1 MLSEGSGQVTLIRET
16 CVGSDGG
23 QWEVRHREFAGGKFD
38 PQPAHILSDCAA
50 IEGPE
55 DANQM
60 NRMYL
65 GYFSDFSEAQT
76 LRKVLVQKLSRAFKP
91 DGMLSLIS
99 FCAAGYFGHDFDTQA
114 FDYQRRIQTR

>member
-50 IEGPE
+50 IEVPE

-65 GYFSDFSEAQT
+65 GYPSDFRETQT
-76 LRKVLVQKLSRAFKP
+76 FRKVLV
-91 DGMLSLIS
+91 
-99 FCAAGYFGHDFDTQA
+99 
-114 FDYQRRIQTR
+114 